1 MAKLPKNAKVGDR
14 VKVTRTSKG
23 GKKRIITF
31 EKQRPF
37 GKNKNLS
44 WKIKSNRPG

>member
-1 MAKLPKNAKVGDR
+1 MGLPKNAKVGDR
-14 VKVTRTSKG
+14 AEVFRTQK
-23 GKKRIITF
+23 GKKRKITF

-44 WKIKSNRPG
+44 WKIKSNKPA